1 MCGWG
6 DGVTMAQVKLFGG
19 LQRKAG
25 TTAVTV
31 NGSTIQA
38 LLQHLFIPHPELETA
53 VFNDQNQL
61 QPHVR
66 IMVNGH
72 DIELGDG
79 LETAVTDQDTIAI
92 FPPIAGG

>member
-1 MCGWG
+1 
-6 DGVTMAQVKLFGG
+6 MAQVKLFGG

-25 TTAVTV
+25 TTAVIV
-31 NGSTIQA
+31 PGSTIQA
-38 LLQHLFIPHPELETA
+38 LLQNLFITHPELETA
-53 VFNDQNQL
+53 VLDDQNQL

-72 DIELGDG
+72 DSELKDG
-79 LETAVTDQDTIAI
+79 LETAVTDQDVIAI

>member
-1 MCGWG
+1 M
-6 DGVTMAQVKLFGG
+6 TQIKLFGG

-31 NGSTIQA
+31 NGSNIQE
-38 LLQHLFIPHPELETA
+38 LLQNLFVTHPDLETA
-53 VFNDQNQL
+53 VIDGQNQL

-66 IMVNGH
+66 VMVNGH
-72 DIELGDG
+72 DIELKQG
-79 LETAVTDQDTIAI
+79 LETAVTDQDVIAI

>member
-1 MCGWG
+1 
-6 DGVTMAQVKLFGG
+6 MAQVKLFGG

-25 TTAVTV
+25 TTAVTTS
-31 NGSTIQA
+31 GSTV
-38 LLQHLFIPHPELETA
+38 LEVLQILFTHHPELETA
-53 VFNDQNQL
+53 VTDDQNQL

-66 IMVNGH
+66 VMVNGH
-72 DIELGDG
+72 DIEFKEG